1 MSKKYIIM
9 LVSILLFLLVF
20 ANQSVISKTIYAIKD
35 PDDNI
40 IAIIDFNCISIELI
54 KTGYTL
60 DYFYGEKPVREI
72 VEPQPKKEEPIQN
85 VEVKETLSQQQA
97 VRKAKDYLDYTSFS
111 KKGLIDQLKYEGF
124 NTEDAT
130 YAVNKIKVSWK
141 EQAVKKAKDY
151 LDYSAFSRQG
161 LIDQLKYDGFT
172 NEEATYAVDKIG
184 LK

>member
-1 MSKKYIIM
+1 MNKKYNIL
-9 LVSILLFLLVF
+9 LVIILLFLLVF

-35 PDDNI
+35 ADDNI
-40 IAIIDFNCISIELI
+40 IAIIDFDCSSIDLI
-54 KTGYTL
+54 KSGYTL
-60 DYFYGEKPVREI
+60 DNFYGEKPVKEI
-72 VEPQPKKEEPIQN
+72 VEPEAKKEEPIQE

-97 VRKAKDYLDYTSFS
+97 LRKAKDYLDYTSFS

-130 YAVNKIKVSWK
+130 YAVDKIKVSWK

-161 LIDQLKYDGFT
+161 LIDQLIYDGFSK
-172 NEEATYAVDKIG
+172 EDATYAVDKIG

>member
-1 MSKKYIIM
+1 MNKKYIIL

-20 ANQSVISKTIYAIKD
+20 ATQSVISKTIYAIKD

-54 KTGYTL
+54 KTGYTV
-60 DYFYGEKPVREI
+60 DYFYGEKPFREI
-72 VEPQPKKEEPIQN
+72 VDPQPKKEEPIQE

-130 YAVNKIKVSWK
+130 YAVDKIKVSWK
-141 EQAVKKAKDY
+141 EQAVRKAKDY

-161 LIDQLKYDGFT
+161 LIEQLKYDGFN
-172 NEEATYAVDKIG
+172 NEEAIYAVDKIG